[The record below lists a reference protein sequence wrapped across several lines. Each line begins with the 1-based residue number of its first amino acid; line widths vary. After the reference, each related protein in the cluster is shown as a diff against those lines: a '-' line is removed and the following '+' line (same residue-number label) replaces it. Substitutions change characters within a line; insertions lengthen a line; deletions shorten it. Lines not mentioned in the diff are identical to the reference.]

1 MKKVRELPKL
11 GGNYPNRPKWFRRP
25 CQVSTFFWHD
35 QAQARFVLQIQGVS
49 IYSFLP
55 APLQGPT
62 IEQRCIKEYFPSS
75 ILETT
80 LLSQIFPNFKYLL
93 PFFFGKLQC
102 LSHIGQ
108 T

>member
-11 GGNYPNRPKWFRRP
+11 GGNYPNRPEWFRRP

-62 IEQRCIKEYFPSS
+62 IEQRYIKEYFPS

-93 PFFFGKLQC
+93 TIFW
-102 LSHIGQ
+102 
-108 T
+108 

>member
-11 GGNYPNRPKWFRRP
+11 GGTYPSRPKWFRRP

-62 IEQRCIKEYFPSS
+62 IEQRYIKEYSGNHKFFQ
-75 ILETT
+75 ILNT
-80 LLSQIFPNFKYLL
+80 YLL
-93 PFFFGKLQC
+93 FFDKLQC